1 MLVTPAGMLS
11 DVSPVNQN
19 TVRPS
24 VVTLSGMVK
33 DVSFLQSWKAA
44 LPILATVGVPSKV
57 NVSSAEQPE
66 KALAPMLVTVA
77 GTVKAVS
84 AEQELKARVPIV
96 FSAVVPANVT
106 EVNLLLWNAPL
117 PIEVTLAGMVML
129 VIFA

>member
-1 MLVTPAGMLS
+1 MLVTPAGILS
-11 DVSPVNQN
+11 DVSPVYQN

-24 VVTLSGMVK
+24 VVTLAGIVK
-33 DVSFLQSWKAA
+33 VVSFLQSWKAA
-44 LPILATVGVPSKV
+44 LPILVTVGVPSKV
-57 NVSSAEQPE
+57 NVSSFEQPE
-66 KALAPMLVTVA
+66 KALAPMVSTVA

-84 AEQELKARVPIV
+84 SEQELNARTPIV

-106 EVNLLLWNAPL
+106 EVNLLLWKAPL